1 MAIIIQQHVKIKE
14 KIQQIQIYGYYQKD
28 IKNITKRDLMSM
40 EILYSIEKNII
51 NVHIIVQEIYQVNII
66 LGC

>member
-14 KIQQIQIYGYYQKD
+14 KIQQKQIYGYYQKD